1 MGLLTGMA
9 HVAARLNLLDPL
21 DGAWPNAGGVSRL
34 TSRFVDSGPPSLDS
48 RAMDGSMDF
57 GLAVRAHGALTRRL
71 EELVN
76 GRAQPKMTVD
86 ALRHCDSGRL
96 GRWLHGVGSEAY
108 GHLPSFQRLTWAHR
122 RLHLDAAEVVR
133 LYRRGLVA
141 DARAMLVSGLYAR
154 HAKQV
159 RDLLTVVFLDHGG
172 RLSVESHRLIEG
184 APAATARPRAA
195 ERDSIRV

>member
-9 HVAARLNLLDPL
+9 HLAARLNLLDPL
-21 DGAWPNAGGVSRL
+21 DGTWPKHDRPDRS
-34 TSRFVDSGPPSLDS
+34 TPRFADSGPPSLDS
-48 RAMDGSMDF
+48 RAADESMDF
-57 GLAVRAHGALTRRL
+57 GRAVRAHGALTRRL
-71 EELVN
+71 EELLN
-76 GRAQPKMTVD
+76 GHDRPNMTVD
-86 ALRHCDSGRL
+86 ALRRCDSGRL
-96 GRWLHGVGSEAY
+96 GRWLHGDGLEAY

-172 RLSVESHRLIEG
+172 RLSVESHRFTEG
-184 APAATARPRAA
+184 APTSPGRMASSTA
-195 ERDSIRV
+195 SMQF